1 MLYAL
6 RQRMTEQPQEPI
18 VVPYTALTPDTLR
31 AVVESYVLREG
42 TEYGERDYT
51 LDDKVAHVM
60 RALELGEA
68 RIIFEPVSE
77 SIHIVP
83 AAHAPS
89 P

>member
-1 MLYAL
+1 MS
-6 RQRMTEQPQEPI
+6 EQPPEPI
-18 VVPYTALTPDTLR
+18 VVPYTALAADTLR

-51 LDDKVAHVM
+51 LADKVAHVM
-60 RALELGEA
+60 RALERGEA
-68 RIIFEPVSE
+68 RIIFEPISQ
-77 SIHIVP
+77 SIDIAP